1 MKTKTMISTKMLVMT
16 AMFAAIIA
24 VLSQLSIPMPSGV
37 PITLQTFAIALC
49 GYVLGSVYGTTS
61 CGVYLLIGAIGLP
74 VFANFSGG
82 FSKLVGVTGGFLWGF
97 LLMTFLCGISL
108 SFKQKWL
115 RIPFGI
121 IGLILC
127 HLSGIAQFSLLTG
140 NTFLQSA
147 LIVSIPYLIKDILS
161 VVAAYLL
168 SIKLRKLL
176 WN

>member
-1 MKTKTMISTKMLVMT
+1 MLVMT

-37 PITLQTFAIALC
+37 PITLQTFAVALC
-49 GYVLGSVYGTTS
+49 GYVLGWSYGTAA

-97 LLMTFLCGISL
+97 LIMTLLCGVSL
-108 SFKQKWL
+108 AIKKRWL
-115 RIPFGI
+115 SIPLGI
-121 IGLILC
+121 IGLLLC
-127 HLSGIAQFSLLTG
+127 HLSGIAQFTVLTG
-140 NTFLQSA
+140 NTFLQSS

-161 VVAAYLL
+161 VAAAYLL
-168 SIKLRKLL
+168 SVKLRKLL
-176 WN
+176 QN